1 MKKEKA
7 LEQVCGM
14 LSISVLHPDSFWYR
28 LDGMGAQKSSCNIFS
43 IDISR
48 KN

>member
-1 MKKEKA
+1 MKKAKV
-7 LEQVCGM
+7 LEQACGM
-14 LSISVLHPDSFWYR
+14 LSISVPHPDSSWYR

-43 IDISR
+43 IDISG